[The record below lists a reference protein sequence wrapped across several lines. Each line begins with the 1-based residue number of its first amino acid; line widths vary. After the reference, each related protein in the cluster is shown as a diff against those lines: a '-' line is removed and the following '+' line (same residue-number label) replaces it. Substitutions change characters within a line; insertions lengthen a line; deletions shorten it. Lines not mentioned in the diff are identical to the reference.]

1 METVNIASQISAMAD
16 KMPYKRAVV
25 FPAGRDRAG
34 RVAYTHLTFA
44 QLDRLSGEYAR
55 GLTAVGIGRGC
66 KTLLMVKPSL
76 DFFALV
82 FALFK
87 AGAVPVMI
95 DPGMGIDRM
104 LHCIRASGPE
114 AFIGIPAAHA
124 MRVFRPAFF
133 RSVKHYVTV
142 GRRWFW
148 GGATLRRLARRG
160 AGDPLSAARTGEDE
174 LAAVL
179 FTTGSTG
186 PAKGVEYTH
195 GMFAR
200 QCRMIAEI
208 YGVGADDID
217 LPAFPLFSLFS
228 VGLGMTAVIPD
239 MDATRP
245 AAVDPRKIIEAVH
258 NQGCTFSFGSP
269 ALWAKVS
276 QYCADH
282 GVKLPTLRKVLMAG
296 APVAARTHDN
306 LLNKILP
313 PGAETH
319 TPYGATESLPVA
331 DMPGAEVL
339 AETAGLTAQG
349 KGTCVGRVVAGV
361 ELKIIRYI
369 DAPIADISQIEELP
383 QGQVGEIIVRGAN
396 VTRAYHRLP
405 EATARQKIKDGD
417 TVWHRIGDLAYLDE
431 KGRIW
436 FCGRAAHRVVT
447 AAGEMYSV
455 CCEAVFN
462 QVPGVRR
469 SALVGLG
476 QPPAQT
482 PAIIIERETPENG
495 RDVAEAELRPRL
507 LTAAAANPLTQNIR
521 EFLFHPG
528 FPVDI
533 RHNAK
538 INREQ
543 LAEWAAA
550 QVGLPR
556 G

>member
-1 METVNIASQISAMAD
+1 MTTANIASQMTAMAARS
-16 KMPYKRAVV
+16 PYKRAVV
-25 FPAGRDRAG
+25 FPAGRDAAG
-34 RVAYTHLTFA
+34 RVTYSHLTFS
-44 QLDRLSGEYAR
+44 QLDALSGEYAR
-55 GLTAVGIGRGC
+55 GLSEYGIGRGV
-66 KTLLMVKPSL
+66 KTLLMVRPSL

-95 DPGMGIDRM
+95 DPGMGLSRL
-104 LHCIRASGPE
+104 LHCVQAAAPE
-114 AFIGIPAAHA
+114 ALIGIPPAQAVRA
-124 MRVFRPAFF
+124 LRPRFF
-133 RSVKHYVTV
+133 RSVRRHVTV

-148 GGATLRRLARRG
+148 GGRTLAQIAAAGKGRPLAAIEPE
-160 AGDPLSAARTGEDE
+160 AGE

-200 QCRMIAEI
+200 QCAMISDI

-245 AAVDPRKIIEAVH
+245 AKVDPRKIIEAVT

-269 ALWAKVS
+269 ALWARVS
-276 QYCADH
+276 QYCVDH

-296 APVAARTHDN
+296 APVPARTHDN
-306 LLNKILP
+306 LLNHVLA

-331 DMPGAEVL
+331 DMSGAEVL
-339 AETAGLTAQG
+339 AETAAKTAAG
-349 KGTCVGRVVAGV
+349 GGVCVGRPVAGV
-361 ELKIIRYI
+361 ELKIIRYV
-369 DAPIADISQIEELP
+369 DAPLASINDVEFLP
-383 QGQVGEIIVRGAN
+383 QGEIGEIIVRGAN
-396 VTRAYHRLP
+396 VTRAYHLLP
-405 EATARQKIKDGD
+405 AATSRQKIPDGD
-417 TVWHRIGDLAYLDE
+417 SVWHRVGDLARLDA

-436 FCGRAAHRVVT
+436 FCGRAAHRVT
-447 AAGEMYSV
+447 TLTRDYYSV
-455 CCEAVFN
+455 CAEAVLN

-469 SALVGLG
+469 TALVGIG
-476 QPPAQT
+476 KAPEQT
-482 PAIIIERETPENG
+482 PAIVVETERPLDDAA
-495 RDVAEAELRPRL
+495 RVA
-507 LTAAAANPLTQNIR
+507 LTRALAAAAEASPVTRGIAR
-521 EFLFHPG
+521 FLFHPG

-538 INREQ
+538 INREE
-543 LAEWAAA
+543 LAVWAAERF
-550 QVGLPR
+550 R
-556 G
+556 GA